1 MRVRE
6 RERMRERIE
15 GEVVRRGRERLSGKE
30 ERKGR
35 VGFGRGLAVILLS
48 RGGVDRTGQDK
59 LES

>member
-6 RERMRERIE
+6 REGMRQGIE

-30 ERKGR
+30 ERKGT
-35 VGFGRGLAVILLS
+35 VGFGRGLGLILLS